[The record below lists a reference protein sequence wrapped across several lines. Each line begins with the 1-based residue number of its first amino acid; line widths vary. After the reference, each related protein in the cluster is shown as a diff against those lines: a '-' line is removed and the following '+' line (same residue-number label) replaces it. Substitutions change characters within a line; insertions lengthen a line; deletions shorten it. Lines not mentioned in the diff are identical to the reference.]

1 MTLLLFII
9 VKIVKKNLKKQT
21 VVMKESLFVKTRYTV
36 KYFFELKLGSR
47 EACDR
52 SRKMLS

>member
-1 MTLLLFII
+1 MLLFII
-9 VKIVKKNLKKQT
+9 VKIVKSNLKKQT